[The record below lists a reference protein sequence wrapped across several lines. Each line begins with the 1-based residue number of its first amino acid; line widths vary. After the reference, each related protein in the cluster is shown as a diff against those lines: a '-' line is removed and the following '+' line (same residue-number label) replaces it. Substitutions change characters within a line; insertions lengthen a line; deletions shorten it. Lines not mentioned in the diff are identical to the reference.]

1 MISTALKLPLMP
13 PILPNKDSGE
23 FPHGANFA
31 VLGATARGVHYT
43 RNDSVAAPCSLGVQ
57 MGWFDEMQQRI
68 APGDGD
74 KRQFLRESL
83 VVMGQIGADDYDSW
97 FSAGRPAENIEDIIP
112 DVVTYISHFTEEFI
126 LENGAKPFLI
136 PNIFPMGC
144 LASYLSRY
152 RSDNP
157 RDYDEHGCLRW
168 LNEVSH
174 KHNQELSD
182 EVTRL
187 RFYHPGEAHLR
198 RLLRR
203 RHGTCQESCQ
213 IRYW

>member
-1 MISTALKLPLMP
+1 MCPNIRCNVFRCKNLGSKHTLIYILSTDQFLYTYIS
-13 PILPNKDSGE
+13 
-23 FPHGANFA
+23 
-31 VLGATARGVHYT
+31 
-43 RNDSVAAPCSLGVQ
+43 
-57 MGWFDEMQQRI
+57 
-68 APGDGD
+68 GD

-136 PNIFPMGC
+136 PNISPMWC

-157 RDYDEHGCLRW
+157 TDYDEHGCLRW

-213 IRYW
+213 IR